1 MIKESLAGDNRVV
14 KTGTPGLDEIFAIK
28 GFQARSSVLVSGEP
42 GAGKSILA
50 LQFIYNGARLYG
62 EGGVYV
68 SSEQSLEKIR
78 GIARSVGMNLEPFEK
93 NGLITLIRV
102 PIMKGGEMLPEE
114 LLRVVKR
121 AEVTRAAIDSITPF
135 EYLTSDLKEFRLR
148 LLSFVE
154 QITKENATLLVTADK
169 RKTDFDN
176 VEFSYEDFLFDGLIL
191 MGRMRKAVSFE
202 RVLTVI
208 KMRGTEHSS
217 DLHPVEISDK
227 GLIVK
232 TLQEL

>member
-1 MIKESLAGDNRVV
+1 MPEEKIV
-14 KTGTPGLDEIFAIK
+14 KSGTPGLDEIFAIR
-28 GFQARSSVLVSGEP
+28 GFKPRSSILVSGEP

-62 EGGVYV
+62 EAGVFV
-68 SSEQSLEKIR
+68 TSEQSVEKVR
-78 GIARSVGMNLEPFEK
+78 ETARSVGMGLEQFEK
-93 NGLITLIRV
+93 NGLVTLLKV
-102 PIMKGGEMLPEE
+102 PVMKGGEMMPEE
-114 LLRVVKR
+114 LFRHIRRGDVK
-121 AEVTRAAIDSITPF
+121 RAAIDSITPF
-135 EYLTSDLKEFRLR
+135 EYLTSDMKDFRLK
-148 LLSFVE
+148 LLTFVE
-154 QITKENATLLVTADK
+154 MITKENTTLLVTADK

-176 VEFSYEDFLFDGLIL
+176 VEFNYEDFLFDGLIL

-217 DLHPVEISDK
+217 DLHPVEISEK
-227 GLIVK
+227 GLIVR